1 MGEDGKRNVREKVYV
16 CERSARVL
24 NEGMDGEKQWHG
36 IRRKRMY
43 GDAYILYVGV
53 YVRTCRDVFMQDK

>member
-43 GDAYILYVGV
+43 GDAYIHDT
-53 YVRTCRDVFMQDK
+53 VRRCVCTYM